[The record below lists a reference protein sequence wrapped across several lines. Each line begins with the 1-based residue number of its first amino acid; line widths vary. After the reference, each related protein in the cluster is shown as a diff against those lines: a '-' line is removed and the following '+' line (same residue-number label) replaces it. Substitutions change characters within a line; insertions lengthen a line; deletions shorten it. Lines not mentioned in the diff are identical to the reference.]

1 MLGFRLGE
9 SGGGGSGN
17 GDSSIKFKER
27 LKRFGSFQGKSK
39 SKEREHGSGREDK
52 KLGKNFS
59 VNTVGLPENRGIFI
73 VNFKRKGGPS

>member
-1 MLGFRLGE
+1 MA
-9 SGGGGSGN
+9 SGN
-17 GDSSIKFKER
+17 RDSSIKFKER

-39 SKEREHGSGREDK
+39 SEEREHGSGREDK

-59 VNTVGLPENRGIFI
+59 ASTVGLHENGGIFI